1 MSIAAA
7 RQERE
12 VARPVVRFGD
22 FEFDHAAQELRRRGR
37 PAPLEGRA
45 MTLLTVLLER
55 PGELVTRA
63 EIVERLW
70 GSDAFIDVESGINTA
85 VRKLRVALRDR
96 AEAPRFVR
104 TVQGKGY
111 RFVAPIAG
119 DAATDRVSGSPSEAP
134 PAPALR
140 NRRWPLTL
148 AGVAVAA
155 VAALGL
161 VLALAPRPAG
171 RPRIEVAPLSAAGGG
186 PQAQALAS
194 RIGDQV
200 TGVLN
205 ESGVQ
210 TGPPPGWRLPSWGA

>member
-70 GSDAFIDVESGINTA
+70 GSDAFIDVESGINRA
-85 VRKLRVALRDR
+85 RGAALRAHRPGQGLSVRR
-96 AEAPRFVR
+96 AH
-104 TVQGKGY
+104 
-111 RFVAPIAG
+111 
-119 DAATDRVSGSPSEAP
+119 
-134 PAPALR
+134 
-140 NRRWPLTL
+140 RR
-148 AGVAVAA
+148 
-155 VAALGL
+155 
-161 VLALAPRPAG
+161 
-171 RPRIEVAPLSAAGGG
+171 
-186 PQAQALAS
+186 
-194 RIGDQV
+194 
-200 TGVLN
+200 
-205 ESGVQ
+205 
-210 TGPPPGWRLPSWGA
+210 